1 MVRAF
6 VHHPRKNIVLDKL
19 EPHDIQLMKKE
30 GGRLTSVI
38 NPESFTNQ
46 LQKHR
51 LVAAIKDPKNLE
63 KAVKYKDNIGAVILM
78 TGTILTAK
86 KFVDYLQSN
95 GLPVLLHVERI
106 GGLQM
111 DHDGVEF
118 IKRYMKPAGI
128 VTTKSGIV
136 KRAKEKGLFV
146 IQRVFLIDTD
156 MYLNLEKGL
165 THNASDMF
173 EVMPSRVPEYI
184 SRLTGVSD
192 KPIITG
198 GLLSSLTHAKSAF
211 DHGATAVSTS
221 NTEIWKTNMNNLL

>member
-146 IQRVFLIDTD
+146 IQRVFLI
-156 MYLNLEKGL
+156 
-165 THNASDMF
+165 
-173 EVMPSRVPEYI
+173 
-184 SRLTGVSD
+184 
-192 KPIITG
+192 
-198 GLLSSLTHAKSAF
+198 
-211 DHGATAVSTS
+211 
-221 NTEIWKTNMNNLL
+221 